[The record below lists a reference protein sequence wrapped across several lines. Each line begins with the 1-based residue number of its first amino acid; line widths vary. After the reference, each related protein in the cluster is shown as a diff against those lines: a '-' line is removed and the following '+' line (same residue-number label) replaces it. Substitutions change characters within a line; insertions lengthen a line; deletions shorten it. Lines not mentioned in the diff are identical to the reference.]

1 MNKIIKIKGM
11 NHVTKACVLTT
22 VHQAYDGRIYHK
34 QCKSLVKAGYDVTL
48 IAPRP
53 DVIKTDDIKII
64 PIEKPK
70 KEWKRILQSFKI
82 VNIALKVKADIYHFH
97 DPELI
102 PAGFLIKLL
111 SGKPVIFDVHEHYP
125 NAIMS
130 KSYLNKYVKIPIR
143 FMYDLIERI
152 SLPFLSGVIYTTKE
166 IGERYKKYKSC
177 KIENY
182 PPLSL
187 FNASELAQ
195 KDQSLLL
202 YLGGITEIRGIRQ
215 LIKGFAMVVK
225 QNSQARL
232 VFVGGF
238 ESQKFEEEIYELV
251 DKLDLKSHIKFQ
263 GKVPYEEI
271 QKYMDSASIG
281 IIPYLPEPNHL
292 VCLPNKLFEY
302 MASGIAVIA
311 SDFPHY
317 REVIE
322 NSEAGQ
328 LIDPNKPES
337 IAEGILRLMGDQSK
351 TVFRQQQGR
360 AMFKSVYNWEQE
372 EKKLLKFYR
381 ELISNH

>member
-1 MNKIIKIKGM
+1 MQESILKGM

-34 QCKSLVKAGYDVTL
+34 QCKSLVKGGYDVIL

-53 DVIKTDDIKII
+53 ETIKNDGIKII

-70 KEWKRILQSFKI
+70 KEWKRILQSVKI
-82 VNIALKVKADIYHFH
+82 VKTALRTKADIYHFH

-102 PAGFLIKLL
+102 PAGVLIKLL

-130 KSYLNKYVKIPIR
+130 KVYLRKFIKIPIR
-143 FMYDLIERI
+143 IIYEVIEKI
-152 SLPFLSGVIYTTKE
+152 SLQFLSGIIYTTKE

-187 FNASELAQ
+187 FKASDLNL
-195 KDQSLLL
+195 KDESLML

-215 LIKGFAMVVK
+215 LIQGFGLVAK
-225 QNSQARL
+225 QNPQARL

-238 ESQKFEEEIYELV
+238 ESRRFEQEIYDLVNELG
-251 DKLDLKSHIKFQ
+251 LENHLQFH

-271 QKYMDSASIG
+271 QKYMAAASIG

-302 MASGIAVIA
+302 MASGIAVVA

-322 NSEAGQ
+322 NSGAGQ
-328 LIDPNKPES
+328 LIDPTKPES
-337 IAEGILRLMGDQSK
+337 IAEGILKLMENQSQ
-351 TVFRQQQGR
+351 TVLKQQKGK
-360 AMFKSVYNWEQE
+360 AMFRDVYNWEQE
-372 EKKLLKFYR
+372 EKKLLKFYK